1 MNLDFQK
8 YADGLVPAI
17 IQDAESGRVLML
29 GFMNG
34 DALAATEA
42 SGRVTFYSRSKQRLW
57 TKGETSGNFLEV
69 VSIAADCDNDT
80 LLVRARPHGPVC
92 HTGSATC
99 FGDANEPNKIGFLT
113 ELERVIADRRANPS
127 EGSYVASLFDK
138 GLNRIAQKVGEEA
151 VETVIAAK
159 EPDVEAFKSEAA
171 DLLFHYLVLLNEKGV
186 SLGEVAETLAA
197 RHKK

>member
-34 DALAATEA
+34 EALAATEA

-69 VSIAADCDNDT
+69 VSIKADCDNDT
-80 LLVRARPHGPVC
+80 LLVRARPQGPVC

-99 FGDANEPNKIGFLT
+99 FDDANEPNKIGFLT
-113 ELERVIADRRANPS
+113 ELERVIAERRANPS

-159 EPDVEAFKSEAA
+159 EPDIEAFKSEAA
-171 DLLFHYLVLLNEKGV
+171 DLLFHYLVLLHEKGV
-186 SLGEVAETLAA
+186 SLGEIAETLAA

>member
-34 DALAATEA
+34 EALAATEA

-69 VSIAADCDNDT
+69 VSIKADCDNDT
-80 LLVRARPHGPVC
+80 LLVRARRQGPVC

-99 FGDANEPNKIGFLT
+99 FDETNEPSTIGFLT
-113 ELERVIADRRANPS
+113 ELERVIAERRSEPA
-127 EGSYVASLFDK
+127 EGSYVASLFAK
-138 GLNRIAQKVGEEA
+138 GINRIAQKVGEEA

-159 EPDVEAFKSEAA
+159 EPDVEAFKNEAA

-186 SLGEVAETLAA
+186 SLGEIAETLAA